1 MDDPKHNA
9 LPFRMCRIHF
19 WYRLTTNTFFFVAL
33 FQPSLGFTIPHH
45 GHHRSSW
52 RTKQRLQGQQQHR
65 IHRRPISPLSVVDNH
80 DDDNNNHE
88 MNSSNAV
95 GSSTE
100 EPQEDAMDNNYNIL
114 PFLVDGNN
122 VLSED
127 PSKIEFVPS
136 DGYFVPVADGSHEC
150 YVDDEDCLSR
160 EELKSELTGS
170 PFVNMIRG
178 SAPYIAGHR
187 GETAVLYLPGD
198 VVESDTFSGLVDD
211 IALSWLM
218 GLKIILVLDCRS
230 KTCQSQEAVGA
241 ADALNGGGDGD
252 ASFSYDHAFEY
263 QNSLH
268 VTDEKLAEALR
279 KDLGY
284 AQFEL
289 ERQLNRAL
297 HGSGIIHSVGDQAP
311 DGNVVSS
318 NFYLASLFGNVRGV
332 DYKHTGYP
340 KSVQVEK
347 MQQVLNNND
356 IVLLTTLGTSQYGDV
371 VSVNGNHLAAFVA
384 THMKAS
390 KLIYVSGTE
399 GRILRSTKTH
409 QHLQDV
415 ALSTAK
421 SLVEYHQVAVHEAGF
436 ASFEIA
442 KQSQEPCALEHLLH
456 MGWATWAL
464 QKGVKRAHIVDP
476 KDGALLEELFTAT
489 DGANTCIRQDEDVP
503 DDENE
508 FVDEFDVFPHAAMFS
523 EVPQSEELSSFS

>member
-1 MDDPKHNA
+1 MDNTKQSIQFRKSRHPSHVLKNTA
-9 LPFRMCRIHF
+9 LLF
-19 WYRLTTNTFFFVAL
+19 AL
-33 FQPSLGFTIPHH
+33 FELSLAFTPYQH
-45 GHHRSSW
+45 HHRLSW
-52 RTKQRLQGQQQHR
+52 RQPQQRTRNKIFALSGVSEENNNDRNGHGFVDGKNELQ
-65 IHRRPISPLSVVDNH
+65 
-80 DDDNNNHE
+80 DDD
-88 MNSSNAV
+88 
-95 GSSTE
+95 
-100 EPQEDAMDNNYNIL
+100 DNYNIL
-114 PFLVDGNN
+114 PFMVDGNN

-150 YVDDEDCLSR
+150 YVEDEDCLTR
-160 EELKSELTGS
+160 EELKSGLTGS

-218 GLKIILVLDCRS
+218 GLRFILVLGCRS
-230 KTCQSQEAVGA
+230 DLCQSREAK
-241 ADALNGGGDGD
+241 DGGMGRGDT
-252 ASFSYDHAFEY
+252 ATYEHAFEY

-268 VTDEKLAEALR
+268 ITDEQLTKALR

-284 AQFEL
+284 VQFEL

-297 HGSGIIHSVGDQAP
+297 HGSGMIHAVGGQAP

-318 NFYLASLFGNVRGV
+318 NFYSASPFGVVRGV

-340 KSVQVEK
+340 KNVQVEK
-347 MQQVLNNND
+347 ITQVLNNND

-384 THMKAS
+384 ANMRAS

-399 GRILRSTKTH
+399 GRILRSEKTK

-415 ALSTAK
+415 TLSTAK
-421 SLVEYHQVAVHEAGF
+421 SLIDYHQVAVHEAGF
-436 ASFEIA
+436 ATFEVA
-442 KQSQEPCALEHLLH
+442 KETQEPCALEHLLH

-464 QKGVKRAHIVDP
+464 EKGVKRAHIVDP

-503 DDENE
+503 DDEND
-508 FVDEFDVFPHAAMFS
+508 FVDEYDVFPRSAFTGEATRMS
-523 EVPQSEELSSFS
+523 PPGESPSFS